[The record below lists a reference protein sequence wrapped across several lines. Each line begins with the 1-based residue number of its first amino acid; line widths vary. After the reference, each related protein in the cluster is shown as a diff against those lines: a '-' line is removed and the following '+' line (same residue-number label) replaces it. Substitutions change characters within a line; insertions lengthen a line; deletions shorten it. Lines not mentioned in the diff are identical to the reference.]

1 MDTFFLMIPSIFRCN
16 SGIFDDDLEGAR
28 AINSADAS
36 EKAHFHEIWMFT
48 NIRRKNMQQQR
59 DEHRRSGGEEK
70 KSQAKTKTLEFM

>member
-1 MDTFFLMIPSIFRCN
+1 MDTFFLDDIVNFRCN

-28 AINSADAS
+28 AINSADAR

-59 DEHRRSGGEEK
+59 DEHRRSGK
-70 KSQAKTKTLEFM
+70 NLKRKLKH